1 MFSHFLVPLDGSTL
15 AEAIL
20 PVARALAECLDA
32 HVTLLHVV
40 EPAPPTTIHGQAHLL
55 NAADAEAY
63 LSLKA
68 QALKDAGIR
77 SDWHVDVAAGGDVAK
92 AVFAHG
98 EELKADLILLT
109 DHGRS
114 GLKSVLLGSIAQQV
128 LQSGKIPVLLVKV
141 SPDGGGIPGDKPK
154 AFECRT
160 IAVALDRSAL
170 YGNALT
176 PAAEIAQ
183 ACGAEL
189 DLIIVVPTP
198 DTLSAER
205 STVGTILPSSTRAIL
220 DLAEAGAL
228 EYMQSK
234 IAELAG
240 QGIQA
245 RGQVVRGLVPTGIIN
260 AAEQANADL
269 LVMATHG
276 RAGLAA
282 FWSGSIAPKV
292 VSQVRVPVLLLRVEG
307 EEPERL
313 GD

>member
-20 PVARALAECLDA
+20 PVAGALAECLGA
-32 HVTLLHVV
+32 RVTFLHVV
-40 EPAPPTTIHGQAHLL
+40 EPAPPATIHGQAHLM
-55 NAADAEAY
+55 NAADADAY
-63 LSLKA
+63 LSHKA
-68 QALKDAGIR
+68 QALNDDGIR
-77 SDWHVDVAAGGDVAK
+77 SDWHVDVAAGGDVPK
-92 AVFAHG
+92 AIFAHG
-98 EELKADLILLT
+98 EELKSDLILLT

-141 SPDGGGIPGDKPK
+141 SPDVEPQ

-160 IAVALDRSAL
+160 IAVALDGSAL

-176 PAAEIAQ
+176 PAAEIGR

-205 STVGTILPSSTRAIL
+205 STVGTILPTSTRAIL
-220 DLAEAGAL
+220 DLAQAGAL
-228 EYMQSK
+228 DYMQTK
-234 IAELAG
+234 IAELAA

-245 RGQVVRGLVPTGIIN
+245 RGQVVRGLVPPGIIN
-260 AAEQANADL
+260 AAEQAHADL